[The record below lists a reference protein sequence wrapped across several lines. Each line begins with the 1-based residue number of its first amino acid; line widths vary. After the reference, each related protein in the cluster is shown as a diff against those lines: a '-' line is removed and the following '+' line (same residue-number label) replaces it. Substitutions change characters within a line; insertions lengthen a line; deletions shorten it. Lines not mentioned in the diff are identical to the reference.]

1 MSLAALLQLVI
12 APWLHHVE
20 PLLSEVSVHAKID
33 IYIRVCVCVCVKDNS
48 SEQLHKWYKQLSLK
62 VME

>member
-20 PLLSEVSVHAKID
+20 PLLSEVSVHARID
-33 IYIRVCVCVCVKDNS
+33 IYIYVCVCVCVCVYVF
-48 SEQLHKWYKQLSLK
+48 EGQ
-62 VME
+62 